1 MSASPP
7 ASPIDA
13 LSVALSV
20 VGFGGLV
27 YGLSAIGAGGAGAM
41 LPTWVPFV
49 VGGLGIAA
57 FVARQLVLQRTDRA
71 LLDLRTFR
79 SRTFTTASLIMMLM
93 MATLLGSLTLLPIY
107 MQEVLHLS
115 PLATGLLLLP
125 GGLTMGLLG
134 PVVGRLYDRVGAR
147 ALLVPGTVVTSLAL
161 WWSTLFDA
169 TSPAWFVLGFHVL
182 LSVGLAFVFTPL
194 FTAGLGRRR
203 AAAVLLRQRDLR
215 HHPAARGC
223 GGRRAAGQRA
233 ERRRGRAHR
242 RGRHARSSPPRAG
255 CTRRSSWP
263 RCSPCSRSPRRSGC
277 AHPARRRSR
286 SPTSGR
292 HGAGW
297 ARDVDGR
304 APACAGPAPG
314 RPATRGG
321 AAAGAGTGVP
331 RRRTRGRG
339 LETAGGRVA
348 LGLGRAVHQGAG
360 PSGLA
365 GHDDP
370 RRVRRAT
377 GASPLERYVVTEELL
392 AAGAPVA
399 AHWVA
404 DRQIGPTL
412 MRFGTEE
419 QRRRYLPGIAAG
431 EVYFGIGMSEPDS
444 GSDLASV
451 RTKAERVDG
460 GWALTGTKVWTSG
473 AHRARAFFAL
483 ARTAP
488 RDEAHRHAGL
498 SQFIVEL
505 SSPGVTIRP
514 IPLLTGAHHFNEV
527 VFDGVFVPDTMVLG
541 EIGSGWHQVTSE
553 LAFERS
559 GPERFLSTYPLLAAL
574 VGELGGADRGAR
586 REVGA
591 LVTRLW
597 TLRRMSLAIAGALA
611 SGAAPELAAAVVKDL
626 GTRYE
631 NEIIDAA
638 RLLVAIPPDPGA
650 EGGFARLLADA
661 VLHAPGFTL
670 RGGTNEVL
678 RGIVARGL
686 GLR

>member
-1 MSASPP
+1 MW
-7 ASPIDA
+7 
-13 LSVALSV
+13 LS
-20 VGFGGLV
+20 G
-27 YGLSAIGAGGAGAM
+27 
-41 LPTWVPFV
+41 WDE
-49 VGGLGIAA
+49 
-57 FVARQLVLQRTDRA
+57 R
-71 LLDLRTFR
+71 
-79 SRTFTTASLIMMLM
+79 FTK
-93 MATLLGSLTLLPIY
+93 
-107 MQEVLHLS
+107 E
-115 PLATGLLLLP
+115 
-125 GGLTMGLLG
+125 
-134 PVVGRLYDRVGAR
+134 
-147 ALLVPGTVVTSLAL
+147 
-161 WWSTLFDA
+161 
-169 TSPAWFVLGFHVL
+169 
-182 LSVGLAFVFTPL
+182 
-194 FTAGLGRRR
+194 LGRRGWLGMTIP
-203 AAAVLLRQRDLR
+203 VEY
-215 HHPAARGC
+215 
-223 GGRRAAGQRA
+223 GG
-233 ERRRGRAHR
+233 H
-242 RGRHARSSPPRAG
+242 
-255 CTRRSSWP
+255 
-263 RCSPCSRSPRRSGC
+263 
-277 AHPARRRSR
+277 
-286 SPTSGR
+286 
-292 HGAGW
+292 
-297 ARDVDGR
+297 
-304 APACAGPAPG
+304 
-314 RPATRGG
+314 
-321 AAAGAGTGVP
+321 
-331 RRRTRGRG
+331 
-339 LETAGGRVA
+339 
-348 LGLGRAVHQGAG
+348 
-360 PSGLA
+360 
-365 GHDDP
+365 
-370 RRVRRAT
+370 

-412 MRFGTEE
+412 LRFGTEE

-451 RTKAERVDG
+451 RTRAERVDG

-527 VFDGVFVPDTMVLG
+527 VFDGVFVPDAMVLG

-574 VGELGGADRGAR
+574 VGELGAQPTGA
-586 REVGA
+586 
-591 LVTRLW
+591 
-597 TLRRMSLAIAGALA
+597 
-611 SGAAPELAAAVVKDL
+611 P
-626 GTRYE
+626 
-631 NEIIDAA
+631 AA
-638 RLLVAIPPDPGA
+638 RSARWSPGCGRCGGCRSRSPVRSPPGRRRSSRRPSSRTSAPATRTRSSTRPGCWSAIPPDPGA